1 MEGPVKPDRRG
12 AGPEATERAPES
24 PHPFEEAQLEFA
36 HSMGA
41 RFLGKEGRLVTIE
54 LHGKKARYEQL
65 RSRQLCFDGIY
76 VAATVV
82 KAAGGGA
89 ARPVLYV
96 KGPYRALA

>member
-1 MEGPVKPDRRG
+1 M
-12 AGPEATERAPES
+12 
-24 PHPFEEAQLEFA
+24 
-36 HSMGA
+36 
-41 RFLGKEGRLVTIE
+41 TIE
-54 LHGKKARYEQL
+54 VHGKKARYEQL

-96 KGPYRALA
+96 KGPYRTLA